1 MAQDVSTPGVLLKG
15 LAPFI
20 LATLL
25 GFALV
30 VFTTSLAVP
39 QFLSALALTGTVI
52 AATVWL
58 PWRRLPAMAR
68 VTPSLLFLI
77 SVALLRDAAGG
88 TASGVAGL
96 VLLPAFWISLHGT
109 RRELAVVVA
118 GIAAFFLA
126 PIVAVGGAAYPASGY
141 RTAVILV
148 AVSAIIGHT
157 VQRLVRQVRRHADD
171 LQRVAAI
178 SRRIALSGDA
188 RSEVCEAARELSGAT
203 FAFLLE
209 PRDGSLLST
218 AMVGL
223 DAPPV
228 TSGPSSRPTPAM
240 RAFTSGEALFIADA
254 RKWDEKDEE
263 LWRSHG
269 SPASMLFKPIIG
281 DASEPLGVLVLG
293 WAQAVDRHLRVVT
306 LLAGEAAHA
315 IEQAD
320 LVHELSGLASSDA
333 LTGLHN
339 RRAWDEQL
347 GHTLSSGANEPI
359 CVALIDLDNFKA
371 FNDGHGHQA
380 GDRLLKEAA
389 SRWRAALR
397 PGDLLA
403 RYGGEEFA
411 VLLPACTLDR
421 AELVLERLR
430 EATPGRETCSAG
442 IARWDGRESGE
453 ALLGRA
459 DRALYAAKAAGRDCA
474 LVA

>member
-1 MAQDVSTPGVLLKG
+1 
-15 LAPFI
+15 
-20 LATLL
+20 
-25 GFALV
+25 
-30 VFTTSLAVP
+30 
-39 QFLSALALTGTVI
+39 
-52 AATVWL
+52 
-58 PWRRLPAMAR
+58 
-68 VTPSLLFLI
+68 
-77 SVALLRDAAGG
+77 
-88 TASGVAGL
+88 
-96 VLLPAFWISLHGT
+96 
-109 RRELAVVVA
+109 
-118 GIAAFFLA
+118 
-126 PIVAVGGAAYPASGY
+126 
-141 RTAVILV
+141 
-148 AVSAIIGHT
+148 
-157 VQRLVRQVRRHADD
+157 
-171 LQRVAAI
+171 
-178 SRRIALSGDA
+178 
-188 RSEVCEAARELSGAT
+188 
-203 FAFLLE
+203 
-209 PRDGSLLST
+209 
-218 AMVGL
+218 
-223 DAPPV
+223 
-228 TSGPSSRPTPAM
+228 
-240 RAFTSGEALFIADA
+240 
-254 RKWDEKDEE
+254 
-263 LWRSHG
+263 
-269 SPASMLFKPIIG
+269 
-281 DASEPLGVLVLG
+281 
-293 WAQAVDRHLRVVT
+293 VT

-380 GDRLLKEAA
+380 GDRMLKEAA